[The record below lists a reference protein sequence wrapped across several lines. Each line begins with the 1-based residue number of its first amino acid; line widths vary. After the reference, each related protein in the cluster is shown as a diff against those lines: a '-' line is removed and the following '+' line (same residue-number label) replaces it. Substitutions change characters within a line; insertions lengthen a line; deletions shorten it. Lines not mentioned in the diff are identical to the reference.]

1 MAGNSGK
8 PGLTVSGKTAAILL
22 ALTTGGEP
30 GLSTLAHHTRLPV
43 STVYRLLHDLAAS
56 AGCGSAQPAGDTQPG
71 HALRGLAV
79 TPEPPTRDTRGRWH
93 WRIGPRHFS

>member
-1 MAGNSGK
+1 VPHRRDENRKWRANSGK

-30 GLSTLAHHTRLPV
+30 SLSTLAHHTRLSV

-56 AGCGSAQPAGDTQPG
+56 AGCGAHSRRAIPSRGTRCAG
-71 HALRGLAV
+71 
-79 TPEPPTRDTRGRWH
+79 
-93 WRIGPRHFS
+93 